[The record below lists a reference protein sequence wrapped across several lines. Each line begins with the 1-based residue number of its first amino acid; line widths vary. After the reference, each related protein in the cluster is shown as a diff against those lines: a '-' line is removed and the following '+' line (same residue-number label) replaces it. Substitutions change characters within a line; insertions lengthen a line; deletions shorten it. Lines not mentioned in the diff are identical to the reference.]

1 MAKKEPYKFT
11 IQFNEGDPSHIQI
24 AEMLNQQG
32 RRKAQ
37 FIVNA
42 VMHYIHCSET
52 PNIPQPTVPDIDAIE
67 QIVIRIM
74 KEQSVNNDK
83 SETNTRTVEKRPIKS
98 EEIDLGNTADILG
111 EEGMATIAKT
121 MASFRI
127 R

>member
-1 MAKKEPYKFT
+1 MAKKDPYKFT
-11 IQFNEGDPSHIQI
+11 IQFNGGDPSHLQI

-37 FIVNA
+37 FLVNA

-52 PNIPQPTVPDIDAIE
+52 PDIPQPTVPDIDAIE

-74 KEQSVNNDK
+74 KEQSVNIGK
-83 SETNTRTVEKRPIKS
+83 SETIIRTVEKRPIKS
-98 EEIDLGNTADILG
+98 EEIDFGDASDVFD

-121 MASFRI
+121 MAGFRV